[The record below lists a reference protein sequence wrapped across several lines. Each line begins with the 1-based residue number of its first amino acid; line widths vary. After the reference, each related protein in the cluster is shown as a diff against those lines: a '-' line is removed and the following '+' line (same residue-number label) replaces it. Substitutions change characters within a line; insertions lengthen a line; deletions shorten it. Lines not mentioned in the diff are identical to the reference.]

1 MKPITVAALAAA
13 FVAGLALAPTTSL
26 AGPYILA
33 GTDADDHGFANAGG
47 NQDGWFF
54 MQRAIENLAPGVTNG
69 SKFVVSLGSSAGQAL
84 NAAQSAFNLSILPSL
99 GYTFQNIDGA
109 ANINTFL
116 SAGASAAAA
125 IIMLDSSSNNVVGGL
140 TSVEEVALTANAANL
155 NSFLGAG
162 GALFS
167 QANSYGFL
175 SALAAGLVVTANQA
189 LGITLTAAGGA
200 AFPGLSNSDLSAG
213 PYHAVFSNV
222 GAIPVLGPGTNGS
235 VILGSSSGTITNP
248 IPVPEPSSLAI
259 VLAGLAGLS
268 LTRRRRA

>member
-125 IIMLDSSSNNVVGGL
+125 IIMLEQQQRGRRSHL
-140 TSVEEVALTANAANL
+140 
-155 NSFLGAG
+155 
-162 GALFS
+162 
-167 QANSYGFL
+167 
-175 SALAAGLVVTANQA
+175 
-189 LGITLTAAGGA
+189 
-200 AFPGLSNSDLSAG
+200 
-213 PYHAVFSNV
+213 
-222 GAIPVLGPGTNGS
+222 
-235 VILGSSSGTITNP
+235 
-248 IPVPEPSSLAI
+248 
-259 VLAGLAGLS
+259 
-268 LTRRRRA
+268 RRRGGTYRQRRQSQQLPRCRRCSIQPSQ